1 MVFRALRKEAVELNL
16 MCRTES
22 TNPDLR
28 QKRSYSVCVCMGM
41 RGGGGGREACPGL
54 SVLLREHVEDTGF
67 SVGPTLRA
75 APQKY

>member
-41 RGGGGGREACPGL
+41 RGGGVAERPALAFQSYSESMWRTQDLAWVPL
-54 SVLLREHVEDTGF
+54 
-67 SVGPTLRA
+67 
-75 APQKY
+75 